1 MTVKE
6 MRELLGLT
14 QEQFAQKYN
23 IPKRSIQNWESG
35 ERKPPEY
42 VVELLERAVKEDVRE
57 KRTMKKISLI
67 HFSAEKKLNSKND
80 KDLDYFNYAMVND
93 GDPEVIKEM
102 ELIPENLAEAKAW
115 LAGKKNTK
123 TLVHGFAM
131 DFYMIDA
138 YGIEYWEEDEEGNYV
153 DGGNYDCADDEEC

>member
-1 MTVKE
+1 MTIKE

-14 QEQFAQKYN
+14 QEQFSYKYH

-42 VVELLERAVKEDVRE
+42 VVELLERAVKEDM
-57 KRTMKKISLI
+57 KGKKTMKKISLV
-67 HFSAEKKLNSKND
+67 HFSAEKRVGSKEIKNFS
-80 KDLDYFNYAMVND
+80 YFQYAMIND
-93 GDPEVIKEM
+93 GDPEIIKEM
-102 ELIPENLAEAKAW
+102 ERTPENIMEAKAW
-115 LAGKKNTK
+115 LDGKKNTK
-123 TLVHGFAM
+123 TLVHGFAK

-153 DGGNYDCADDEEC
+153 DGGDYDCADDEEH